1 MILEMKNNRLVKVIL
16 FILLFLILKELVY
29 LLIGDFYLVRFR
41 LHTLNHG
48 FFVSIYVLVFVVV
61 QLFSCY
67 VTYYLLKNLNNI
79 VSILVFFAVII
90 ISFYVN
96 SLIYSN
102 FSEEYSFEFIKYFFI
117 SWSAVSI
124 VFNFF
129 MQKTIMRISNKKNNH
144 TNPNSTD
151 LE

>member
-1 MILEMKNNRLVKVIL
+1 MKNNRLVKVIL
-16 FILLFLILKELVY
+16 VILLFLILKELVY

-61 QLFSCY
+61 QLFSYY

-102 FSEEYSFEFIKYFFI
+102 FSKEYSFEFIKYFFI

-129 MQKTIMRISNKKNNH
+129 MQKTIMSISNKKNNNI
-144 TNPNSTD
+144 NPNSTD